1 MLVKVLHVVNEGLF
15 GGVLRVVLAES
26 HYLNELG
33 FRSCVISLCSI
44 QLPKG
49 VLDRY
54 RKAKLMYLKGN
65 PLPIQ
70 LQNFINP
77 FLRELLGRYLT
88 KMKLLWK
95 DINCVILHN
104 LNALPLAKYIKRVTN
119 SKIVLYVHNPTEPPS
134 LRKLI
139 KSITTNMRESE
150 KSLRDLVSEID
161 VFVTSSRRMQDYVRK
176 VFGVDAYVL
185 PPGCDP
191 TRNFAHDKMRYVL
204 VPQRLSVGKRVH
216 VVASLLSRCKPSFL
230 TVFAGSAHH
239 TTAKVLRRI
248 RKSGLRYYLV
258 VANPDEEELVW
269 LYRHALCSVSI
280 VGEPF
285 GMYILEAASQGTA
298 VIAPRDAGASE
309 LFTHMVHGLF
319 FKHEEEL
326 SEYVDYLV
334 SYPELAKKMGFE
346 AWKLCR
352 EKYTWR
358 HHVEALVEILRRNV

>member
-1 MLVKVLHVVNEGLF
+1 MCVKIIHIVNEGLF
-15 GGVLRVVLAES
+15 GGVLRVSLAES
-26 HYLNELG
+26 HYLNEMG
-33 FRSCVISLCSI
+33 FASYILLLYRTW
-44 QLPKG
+44 LPSK
-49 VLDRY
+49 VLRRY
-54 RKAKLMYLKGN
+54 YKAKLMYLKEN
-65 PLPIQ
+65 TFPSS
-70 LQNFINP
+70 LQHFINP
-77 FLRELLGRYLT
+77 VFRELLGMCLT
-88 KMKLLWK
+88 KIKMLWR
-95 DINCVILHN
+95 DVDYVILHN
-104 LNALPLAKYIKRVTN
+104 LNALPLAKYIKHNTHA
-119 SKIVLYVHNPTEPPS
+119 KIALYVHNSTTPPS
-134 LRKLI
+134 FRRLLRSFIKLGG
-139 KSITTNMRESE
+139 NSE
-150 KSLRDLVSEID
+150 TPYDFVSDID
-161 VFVTSSRRMQDYVRK
+161 VFVTSSHKMRDYIRR
-176 VFGVDAYVL
+176 VFGVDAYVV

-191 TRNFAHDKMRYVL
+191 AKNVVRDKMRYVL
-204 VPQRLSVGKRVH
+204 VPQRLSIGKRVH
-216 VVASLLSRCKPSFL
+216 VVARLLSRCRSSFL
-230 TVFAGSAHH
+230 TVFAGSTHH
-239 TTAKVLRRI
+239 TTARVLRRI
-248 RKSGLRYYLV
+248 GKSGLRYYLV
-258 VANPDEEELVW
+258 AMNPDEEELVW